1 MEFKEIENLRRET
14 YPNVFKHRIDNW
26 LWELRNT
33 VDSISIYNNKTKM
46 EITTGLWIEKLFKTI
61 EIHVEEVQPKENTRR
76 EVKTNFTQADDSK
89 TT

>member
-1 MEFKEIENLRRET
+1 
-14 YPNVFKHRIDNW
+14 
-26 LWELRNT
+26 
-33 VDSISIYNNKTKM
+33 M